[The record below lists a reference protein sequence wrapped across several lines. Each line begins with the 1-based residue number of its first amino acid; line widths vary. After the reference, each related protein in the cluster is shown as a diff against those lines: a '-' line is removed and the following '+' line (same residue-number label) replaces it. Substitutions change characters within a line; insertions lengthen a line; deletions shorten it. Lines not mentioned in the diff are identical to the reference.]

1 MTGRVKWFSRER
13 NYGFLIGEDEKDY
26 FFHGSEVQGDGKILE
41 QDEVE
46 FTVEETKKGLSAV
59 NVVVKKY

>member
-13 NYGFLIGEDEKDY
+13 NYGFLIGEDDKDY
-26 FFHGSEVQGDGKILE
+26 FFHGSEVQGDGKIFE

-46 FTVEETKKGLSAV
+46 FTAEKTEKGLSAT
-59 NVVVKKY
+59 NVIVKN